1 MLRHLTKK
9 LRKLLSICDFVL
21 FSFFLSNLGISHLNQ
36 LVPSMSSYTLKTR
49 TEKFLSSLSPLTL
62 PFLSLS
68 LCFPLSWSPS
78 LKRAFPFLALWTSHR
93 SLFSAHS
100 YILWLSHLLAIFSHF
115 TVHSFAFFCLSVLH
129 FFLHFRF
136 ILSFPTAAIPPS
148 YFLPFR
154 CALDGEVLS
163 ACL

>member
-49 TEKFLSSLSPLTL
+49 TEKFLSSLSPLPL

-68 LCFPLSWSPS
+68 LFP
-78 LKRAFPFLALWTSHR
+78 PFLVSFFKTSLSFFGSLDFSPFTFLSSQLHSLALSPPRDILALHR
-93 SLFSAHS
+93 SLFR
-100 YILWLSHLLAIFSHF
+100 
-115 TVHSFAFFCLSVLH
+115 VL
-129 FFLHFRF
+129 
-136 ILSFPTAAIPPS
+136 
-148 YFLPFR
+148 LPFR
-154 CALDGEVLS
+154 SSFLPTFSFYPFFPDGSYPSLLFS
-163 ACL
+163 PF